1 MTTPFD
7 TPDWRGM
14 SQGDR
19 DLGLNNGV
27 HVPASAELVAG
38 WDRRSAEMRA
48 KYPDHLDLRYGP
60 RQRNRIDFFKAAE
73 KAPTLL
79 FIHGGYWQTRAKESF
94 ALFAAGPM
102 AHGINVALTG
112 YTLAPD
118 ATLDE
123 IVAETHAAIDFLA
136 EQLPAL
142 GGDGKGIVVSGWSAG
157 GHLTSMALSHPQVRA
172 GMAISGIYD
181 LEPIR
186 HSYLNVKLAL
196 DEAAS
201 RRNSPMAHGINVA
214 LFGYTLAPDA
224 TLDQIVAEILEG
236 IDFLAEQL
244 PDLGGDPSRIIVSGW
259 SAGGHLTSM
268 ALSHPNVTAGMAIS
282 GIYDLE
288 PIRHSYLNV
297 KLALDEAM
305 SRRNSPVM
313 QAGGAMK
320 PLSLVVGNAEL
331 PLLRKQTADF
341 AGHRA
346 GYGLPVAYEEIP
358 GADHFTILNEMVS
371 PTGRI
376 TTLIRQLF
384 E

>member
-1 MTTPFD
+1 MTTPFN

-60 RQRNRIDFFKAAE
+60 RERNRIDFFKAAD

-123 IVAETHAAIDFLA
+123 IVAEVHAAIDFLA
-136 EQLPAL
+136 ERLPAL

-181 LEPIR
+181 LESIR
-186 HSYLNVKLAL
+186 HSYLNAKLGL

-201 RRNSPMAHGINVA
+201 RRNSPM
-214 LFGYTLAPDA
+214 T
-224 TLDQIVAEILEG
+224 
-236 IDFLAEQL
+236 
-244 PDLGGDPSRIIVSGW
+244 
-259 SAGGHLTSM
+259 
-268 ALSHPNVTAGMAIS
+268 
-282 GIYDLE
+282 
-288 PIRHSYLNV
+288 
-297 KLALDEAM
+297 
-305 SRRNSPVM
+305 
-313 QAGGAMK
+313 QAGEVIK
-320 PLSLVVGNAEL
+320 PLSLVVGDAEL

-346 GYGLPVAYEEIP
+346 KYGLPVTYEEIP
-358 GADHFTILNEMVS
+358 GANHFTIMNELVS

-384 E
+384 ERTAGPSS